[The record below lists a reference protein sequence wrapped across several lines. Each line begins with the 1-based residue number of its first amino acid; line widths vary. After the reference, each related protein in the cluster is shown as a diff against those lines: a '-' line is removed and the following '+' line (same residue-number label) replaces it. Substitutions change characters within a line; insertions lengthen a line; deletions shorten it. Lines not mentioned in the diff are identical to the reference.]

1 MPAENFIA
9 VFGRPNLD
17 VFDQS
22 VLCNIIGKHLQILLT
37 VRFEADVRGAERV
50 KLLNRKL
57 HRHALLLC
65 RWCGCTE
72 QGFKCFID
80 RIIDIG

>member
-1 MPAENFIA
+1 MPAENFVA

-22 VLCNIIGKHLQILLT
+22 VFCNIIGKHLQILLT
-37 VRFEADVRGAERV
+37 VRLEADVRGAERV
-50 KLLNRKL
+50 KLPNRKL

-65 RWCGCTE
+65 RWCGGTE
-72 QGFKCFID
+72 
-80 RIIDIG
+80 